1 MHIVHNIR
9 LVFRRTTVSREVK
22 PVLGRKVS
30 VPYADSQ
37 RGQVR
42 RRHFR
47 TFGFFVIAVAL
58 WGCGDRGGDHRAT
71 SAALTVHTA
80 TCGPK
85 DRPEVGLQ
93 GQVPAPLRKVGG
105 FAGFSCDLELAGQ
118 SRGDGAG
125 WQAAFFTDAAGHD
138 CAYYDTS
145 PSKVDRTHTGVVVV
159 DVTDLTHPTPTDYLT
174 SEAMDNPLESL
185 KVNERR
191 QLLGAVKSLDGK
203 EGPELELY
211 DLSVDCRSPRLLS
224 HLSAGAG
231 TTGASQDTVRGD
243 EGSFSPDGLTY
254 YATNLRAGSIYVID
268 IADPQK
274 PKFMAV
280 WSLPFNQRTSGLSI
294 SDDGNRAYLTLFGH
308 GLAAPASD
316 AISLDNGIV
325 IADVSEVQL
334 RKPSPQIRVIST
346 LLWGDGSASH
356 QTMPVRI
363 NGSAYLIASDQG
375 GSSVSNASGW
385 AAACSARLP
394 AWSMVRIIDIHD
406 EQNPKITAKL
416 QLETN
421 DPRNCDKVI
430 PDLAGLSGFTYDSH
444 YCSVD
449 NKHDATTLA
458 CAFFE
463 SGIRVFDIR
472 DPLHPREI
480 AYFVP
485 ASVTIPSPGSQN
497 TRTRANGRPDHCSA
511 QMRLNAD
518 SESLMTTCQDS
529 GFLALKF
536 AHGAWPFPSTTTPK
550 NQQN

>member
-1 MHIVHNIR
+1 M
-9 LVFRRTTVSREVK
+9 
-22 PVLGRKVS
+22 S
-30 VPYADSQ
+30 VAHADPHC
-37 RGQVR
+37 GHVR
-42 RRHFR
+42 RRHCR
-47 TFGFFVIAVAL
+47 TFGLFAIVAAL
-58 WGCGDRGGDHRAT
+58 WGCGERAGGDLAT
-71 SAALTVHTA
+71 SAPLTVRRA

-105 FAGFSCDLELAGQ
+105 FAGSSCNLELVGQ
-118 SRGDGAG
+118 NRGDGAG
-125 WQAAFFTDAAGHD
+125 WQAVFFTDSAGHA
-138 CAYYDTS
+138 CAYYDTA

-159 DVTDLTHPTPTDYLT
+159 DATDPIHPTPTDYLT
-174 SEAMDNPLESL
+174 SDAMDNPLESL
-185 KVNERR
+185 KVNEKR
-191 QLLGAVKSLDGK
+191 QILGAIRSLDGRD
-203 EGPELELY
+203 GPEIELY

-224 HLSAGAG
+224 RPSGMAG
-231 TTGASQDTVRGD
+231 TAAASRDTVRGD

-274 PKFMAV
+274 PKLLAE

-294 SDDGNRAYLTLFGH
+294 SEDGNRAFLTLFGH

-316 AISLDNGIV
+316 ASSLDNGVV
-325 IADVSEVQL
+325 IADVSDVQS
-334 RKPSPQIRVIST
+334 RKPNPQIKAIST

-356 QTMPVRI
+356 QTLPVRI
-363 NGSAYLIASDQG
+363 NGSAFLIASDQG

-394 AWSMVRIIDIHD
+394 AWSMVRIIDIRD
-406 EQNPKITAKL
+406 ERNPTITSKL
-416 QLETN
+416 QLEMN

-430 PDLAGLSGFTYDSH
+430 PDLAGVSGFTYDSH

-449 NKHDATTLA
+449 NKRDATTLA

-485 ASVTIPSPGSQN
+485 PSVTIPSPGSQN
-497 TRTRANGRPDHCSA
+497 TRAKANGRPDHCSA
-511 QMRLNAD
+511 QMSLNAT
-518 SESLMTTCQDS
+518 SGSLMTTCQDS

-536 AHGAWPFPSTTTPK
+536 ARGVWPFPSTTTPN